1 MQEAAAAGITVTHR
15 SVSCAE
21 LKERMLTGAAIII
34 ALVDKTRLAGHS
46 VPAAAVPSIT
56 PGLASRLG
64 LAPSYTGTVQVHEA
78 CHSRLAWPLILFLT
92 LETQLIPK
100 VLGATIT
107 GPCALKV

>member
-1 MQEAAAAGITVTHR
+1 MAGIKVTHR

-21 LKERMLTGAAIII
+21 LKERMLTGVAIVI

-64 LAPSYTGTVQVHEA
+64 LAPSYTGTVQLHEA
-78 CHSRLAWPLILFLT
+78 CHSPLAWPLILSVT
-92 LETQLIPK
+92 LKTQLFPK
-100 VLGATIT
+100 FLGAIIT